1 MILVFAPRERRG
13 KIMAELEAPPPWERT
28 RLEAASPGN
37 CECFDDA
44 LRTSA
49 ISELPASLRLNY
61 DEIMW
66 YNFQRD
72 EWRHFLRENKVFGN
86 IMENRYGCR

>member
-1 MILVFAPRERRG
+1 
-13 KIMAELEAPPPWERT
+13 MAELEAPPPWERT

-49 ISELPASLRLNY
+49 ISELQAGLRLNY
-61 DEIMW
+61 GEVMW
-66 YNFQRD
+66 YNFLRN
-72 EWRHFLRENKVFGN
+72 EWKHFLRENKVFGN